1 MQHVFYLVLMR
12 LRKPIITIIAVYA
25 ISTLGFV
32 LIPGQDAEGNP
43 WRMDFFHAF
52 YFVSFMGSTI
62 GFGEIPYP
70 FTTGQR
76 AWTIF
81 SIYATVVA
89 WLYSIGTILS
99 LFQDQNYQRHLKR
112 VRFTKRICALVE
124 PFYLICGYGVSGSY
138 LAHKLRNIGI
148 LAVVVDVDQ
157 TQIDKLETDEIH
169 LYSPGICADA
179 SDPSVL
185 NISGIMNDN
194 CIGVLALTNN
204 DRANLRIAINSKLV
218 KPDRLVISRTES
230 REMTANMDSFGTD
243 RIIDP
248 FGIYAAH
255 LVMIL
260 MAPYQRLIYE
270 LLADPYHKI
279 KKTAHQME
287 NGRWVICGFGRF
299 GQALYEQFRA
309 HGIETTFI
317 EITPEKAHA
326 PKDTVTGVGTEA
338 ETLKEARIESAVGI
352 IAGTG
357 DDADNLSIII
367 TAREINPEL
376 VTMVRQNEG
385 SNEPIFAAA
394 DVDLIMEPGR
404 IIANEIFIHIR
415 TPLLTEFFSRAT
427 HCSNDWARAL
437 FVNISDILDN
447 QELHVWTFTL
457 MRRYCPALW
466 DALDKNKKIP
476 VRLLLADPRDRHK
489 QIAALPLLVKRDS
502 EFFLLPEAD
511 FQLQKKDQILLC
523 GQYRAQQLVN
533 WTVNNHNILRY
544 LATGKE
550 SPDGYLWRWISAR
563 NNRSSD

>member
-1 MQHVFYLVLMR
+1 MQHVFYLILMR
-12 LRKPIITIIAVYA
+12 LRKPIITIIVVYA

-112 VRFTKRICALVE
+112 VRFTKRVSTLKE
-124 PFYLICGYGVSGSY
+124 PFYLVCGYGVSGSY
-138 LAHKLRNIGI
+138 LVHKLRNIGI
-148 LAVVVDVDQ
+148 HTVVVDVDQ

-169 LYSPGICADA
+169 LYLPGICADA

-185 NISGIMNDN
+185 NISGIKNDN

-204 DRANLRIAINSKLV
+204 DRANLKIAINSKLV

-230 REMTANMDSFGTD
+230 QEMTANLDSFGTD

-248 FGIYAAH
+248 FETYATH

-279 KKTAHQME
+279 RKTAHEMKC
-287 NGRWVICGFGRF
+287 GRWVICGFGRF
-299 GQALYEQFRA
+299 GHALYEQFRA

-317 EITPEKAHA
+317 EITPEKMHA

-367 TAREINPEL
+367 TAREINPGL

-415 TPLLTEFFSRAT
+415 TPLLTEFFFRAT
-427 HCSNDWARAL
+427 RCSNDWARAL
-437 FVNISDILDN
+437 FVKISDILNN
-447 QELHVWTFTL
+447 QELHAWTFTL
-457 MRRYCPALW
+457 RRRHCPALW
-466 DALDKNKKIP
+466 DALNKGKKIP

-489 QIAALPLLVKRDS
+489 QIAALPLLVKRSS

-511 FQLQKKDQILLC
+511 FELQKNDQILMC
-523 GQYRAQQLVN
+523 GQHRVQRLVN
-533 WTVNNHNILRY
+533 WTANNHNILRY

-563 NNRSSD
+563 NARSSD